1 MAGVGAALALTAC
14 SPSSLFTARNTIP
27 GVPVSTASAPI
38 GRDAEGYTQFDPAG
52 NAAAKI
58 TAKTAIADCGRQCAG
73 KPSRV
78 LLARLGTELGAVDS
92 GKLAWI
98 IEYDNIDC
106 PFSGPPGSQPVE
118 PMTCTDYFMVD
129 AMNGGPLEQI
139 QAAPP
144 TG

>member
-1 MAGVGAALALTAC
+1 MAGVGTALALTAC

-38 GRDAEGYTQFDPAG
+38 GRNSVGTTQFEPAG
-52 NAAAKI
+52 NDAAKI
-58 TAKTAIADCGRQCAG
+58 TAKAAIADCGRQCAG

-98 IEYDNIDC
+98 IEYDNIQC
-106 PFSGPPGSQPVE
+106 LYLGPPGSQPVK
-118 PMTCTDYFMVD
+118 PMTCTDYFTVD
-129 AMNGGPLEQI
+129 ALTGGPVDEL
-139 QAAPP
+139 QA
-144 TG
+144 GGS